1 MYGSI
6 SFLLTMYQYV
16 DIFMVAFAVL
26 IFLFLGSVEGF
37 STKLQPALYFQ
48 QGQNVQVHPSKCCL
62 QYCSIARR
70 YHISNFFGFLRMKIT
85 IYANARTT
93 LEARKGVGKAFITA
107 F

>member
-1 MYGSI
+1 MYGST
-6 SFLLTMYQYV
+6 SFLFTMYQYV

-37 STKLQPALYFQ
+37 STKLQSCTFNKDKMCKSALANAAFITVAFVL
-48 QGQNVQVHPSKCCL
+48 GAITSVIL
-62 QYCSIARR
+62 
-70 YHISNFFGFLRMKIT
+70 GFLGMKIA